1 MQVNKI
7 LISLNTPAAM
17 APYETL
23 TEKYGVNFTFSP
35 FYKIEK
41 LSSIEMRAQHFNI
54 SDYSAVVFSSRTTID
69 AFFQL
74 CEELRMK
81 VSEDLKYFC
90 TNDKVAM
97 YLQKHIVYRKR
108 KIFYGDGTPSSVIG
122 LITSKHKEDNFLIVT
137 ADSPVSSLT
146 RAFDATP
153 YKHQS
158 MVFAK
163 SVSSDMSATNPADYD
178 MLVVYNKADVASLKE
193 NFPDFVQGDT
203 ALIVYGGEP
212 IRKAATDAGLS
223 ISLSAP
229 NPECKSVIQAIE
241 QYLQAHN

>member
-1 MQVNKI
+1 
-7 LISLNTPAAM
+7 
-17 APYETL
+17 
-23 TEKYGVNFTFSP
+23 
-35 FYKIEK
+35 
-41 LSSIEMRAQHFNI
+41 
-54 SDYSAVVFSSRTTID
+54 
-69 AFFQL
+69 
-74 CEELRMK
+74 
-81 VSEDLKYFC
+81 
-90 TNDKVAM
+90 
-97 YLQKHIVYRKR
+97 
-108 KIFYGDGTPSSVIG
+108 
-122 LITSKHKEDNFLIVT
+122 
-137 ADSPVSSLT
+137 
-146 RAFDATP
+146 
-153 YKHQS
+153 

-212 IRKAATDAGLS
+212 IRKAVTDAGLS